1 MSDKYTYKNY
11 GVTLSNISEGLY
23 SIEEIEKLL
32 VDMKATKKQTEERL
46 NMIKRVSELMLGGYE
61 SVMYY
66 CTVCNRPYK
75 ALHEANEHAK
85 FCGKAV
91 PTQPVFRSYTTAAT
105 LAATFEEDDDTQVYA
120 VPWQGLT
127 DEEYQQILIQHD
139 GAGLLAFYNLVE
151 AALKKKNT

>member
-1 MSDKYTYKNY
+1 MSDKYTYKTY

-66 CTVCNRPYK
+66 CTLCNRPFK
-75 ALHEANEHAK
+75 PLQEANEHAK

-91 PTQPVFRSYTTAAT
+91 PVQPTAA
-105 LAATFEEDDDTQVYA
+105 LPDDDDTQVYKK
-120 VPWQGLT
+120 PWVGLT
-127 DEEYQQILIQHD
+127 DEEIESAISD
-139 GAGLLAFYNLVE
+139 GFARGLDDGNVPNKIVINYVRVIE
-151 AALKKKNT
+151 AALRSKNT

>member
-1 MSDKYTYKNY
+1 
-11 GVTLSNISEGLY
+11 
-23 SIEEIEKLL
+23 
-32 VDMKATKKQTEERL
+32 
-46 NMIKRVSELMLGGYE
+46 MIVRVSELMLGGYE

-66 CTVCNRPYK
+66 CTLCNRPFK
-75 ALHEANEHAK
+75 PLHEANEHAK

-105 LAATFEEDDDTQVYA
+105 FEEDDDTQVYKK
-120 VPWQGLT
+120 PWVGLA
-127 DEEYQQILIQHD
+127 DAEYQEILIQHD